1 MGTLQRGQHG
11 GGGGGLY
18 RLANISSGLNSSNV
32 CTSDCSPC
40 SFTMGGSSLKTLGG
54 GMSNFLQHFLFFLG
68 ATVFFRLGLLNLGY
82 LGGDQ
87 YPISPMYFTAGSSS
101 FSSACSVLTV
111 SSAGISLDWTC
122 GSLSGMTSGSTVS
135 IDIGS
140 LWVVDMI
147 AGTLL

>member
-1 MGTLQRGQHG
+1 MGTLQRGQHGDG

-40 SFTMGGSSLKTLGG
+40 SFTMGGTSLKTLGG

-68 ATVFFRLGLLNLGY
+68 GTV
-82 LGGDQ
+82 
-87 YPISPMYFTAGSSS
+87 
-101 FSSACSVLTV
+101 
-111 SSAGISLDWTC
+111 LDG
-122 GSLSGMTSGSTVS
+122 GSLLGMTSGRTVS

-140 LWVVDMI
+140 LGVVDMMV
-147 AGTLL
+147 GTLLDGGSFLGM